1 MRKYIITA
9 FVLIFTLFGIGSG
22 VTIYH
27 LLNTTN
33 NLRYLINLHEI
44 EDIRQELSFSLLK
57 IQNYTFSSPVF
68 FAKQLDEIIDNADLV
83 NDTVLRCHQC
93 HHEPDVEEELIEV
106 ETMILD
112 YQEQLSYLITTA
124 SEGEKRRRHQF
135 IVLGQS
141 NNILNHV
148 QNMVSRAAKTLNM
161 KTSHAMSDIDKSYFI
176 LAVTL
181 VFTFVA
187 ALIVAQFLSN
197 RITKPIDELHTA
209 AKKITAGELGY
220 QTTHKGREE
229 FEELITTFNSMSASL
244 AQKEG
249 MIEATMQKLSQ
260 LNTITLPLHAA
271 HDESMVL
278 TYLRTSMNALI
289 NVEHI
294 GILLADG
301 EEDFFVLHIFA
312 TDADTPAVKPITLSR
327 AEVIHLYKENN
338 EQPLLNNK
346 LQDEEGGGWPF
357 TEKLQGVEVHK
368 LLLVWMLMKNN
379 IKGALIAINKKDGDF
394 SEESSRILGILANNM
409 SVALENINLLQET
422 QQRTLELKKM
432 QRQLIEAEKLTA
444 LGTLAG
450 GVAHDFNNILCGMI
464 GYVGLLKRNHSSEDK
479 DFKMLDTIEKAGF
492 RAANLTKQ
500 LLTFSRQEAL
510 DHQAIEVNDH
520 VENVAKL
527 LKNTLSKLISI
538 KLELGESLPP
548 VLSDPAQLEQI
559 VMNLAVNARDAMP
572 EGGQI
577 LIKSEKISVD
587 KEFCEEHP
595 EAKPGDYV
603 RLSVSDQGEGIE
615 TETLPRIFEPFF
627 TTKEFGKGTGLG
639 LAMVYGIVKS
649 HKGFIVVASSPGMG
663 TNFSVYLP
671 LADMIQKEVVPT
683 AVPEQVLRANILIV
697 DDEELIATMLAEH
710 LQSLGCRTYQASNGE
725 EALDFLRQHADEL
738 DVAVLDLNM
747 PVMDGKSAYE
757 KMVEIKPELKV
768 LISSGYTFKGS
779 AEEILTKGAQGFIQ
793 KPYSL
798 DNIVSKIRQVL
809 AES

>member
-9 FVLIFTLFGIGSG
+9 FALIFTLFGIGSG

-27 LLNTTN
+27 LVNTTT

-57 IQNYTFSSPVF
+57 IQSYTFSSPTF
-68 FAKQLDEIIDNADLV
+68 FAKQLDEIISNADLV
-83 NDTVLRCHQC
+83 NDTVIRCHEC
-93 HHEPDVEEELIEV
+93 HHEPDIEV
-106 ETMILD
+106 ELLEVEEMIHA

-124 SEGEKRRRHQF
+124 TEGEKRRRHQF
-135 IVLGQS
+135 KVLGQS
-141 NNILNHV
+141 NTILNHV
-148 QNMVSRAAKTLNM
+148 QGMVSRAAKTLNK
-161 KTSHAMSDIDKSYFI
+161 KTSHAMSDIDKSYFM

-181 VFTFVA
+181 VLTFLA

-197 RITKPIDELHTA
+197 RMTKPIDELHTA
-209 AKKITAGELGY
+209 AKKIAAGDLGY
-220 QTTHKGREE
+220 QTAYKGRDE
-229 FEELITTFNSMSASL
+229 FKALTATFNSMSASL

-249 MIEATMQKLSQ
+249 LIKATMQKLNQ

-301 EEDFFVLHIFA
+301 EKEPFVLHIFG
-312 TDADTPAVKPITLSR
+312 TDTDTPAVDPITLSR
-327 AEVIHLYKENN
+327 AEVIHLYKKNN
-338 EQPLLNNK
+338 EQPLLSNK
-346 LQDEEGGGWPF
+346 LQDEEGGWPF
-357 TEKLQGVEVHK
+357 TEKLQGIEVRK

-379 IKGALIAINKKDGDF
+379 IKGALVAINKKDGVF
-394 SEESSRILGILANNM
+394 SEESSRILGLLANNM
-409 SVALENINLLQET
+409 SVALENINLLQEA

-510 DHQAIEVNDH
+510 DHQSIEVNDH

-587 KEFCEEHP
+587 AEFCEEHP
-595 EAKPGDYV
+595 EAMPGDYI
-603 RLSVSDQGEGIE
+603 RLTVSDQGEGIE
-615 TETLPRIFEPFF
+615 KETLPRIFEPFF

-671 LADMIQKEVVPT
+671 LADMIQKEVLPT

-710 LQSLGCRTYQASNGE
+710 LQNLGCRTYQASNGE
-725 EALDFLRQHADEL
+725 EALDFLRQHGDEL

-757 KMVEIKPELKV
+757 KMIEIKPELKV
-768 LISSGYTFKGS
+768 LIASGYTLKGS